1 LKIAIFSR
9 KFDGVVGGVERMV
22 LTLSAELV
30 KRGHEVTV
38 ISLDIQEAKSFFEWP
53 AEVKWLRIGI
63 GNPDASASFR
73 IRLSRL
79 VAIRELLKRFGFHTV
94 IGFQI
99 GSFALCRLAGIGLN
113 VKFVAAERNAPTLFS
128 YIRRGA
134 FKRAVSNV
142 LLMSADVITVQ
153 LDSYRT
159 LYPKFLR
166 SKIRITPNPVRQ
178 NSISEVVTPSPSGIA
193 TILYVGRLSYQKNI
207 HALIRAVALLKS
219 PAHLKIVG
227 LGEDETGLRELSA
240 NLGISVEF
248 LPFSNNLS
256 SVYLD
261 AKVFCLPSRWEGFP
275 NVLGEALSFGLPVVG
290 FRGCAGL
297 GDLID
302 PGINGFLADG
312 KGAPELLAKSLQE
325 ALEKSWDRDLV
336 KSSISSFTLDRFAAS
351 WEAAIEANLGSTLN

>member
-1 LKIAIFSR
+1 MKIAIFSR

-22 LTLSAELV
+22 ITLGAELV

-38 ISLDIQEAKSFFEWP
+38 ISLDHQEAISFFEWP
-53 AEVKWLRIGI
+53 AEVEWIRIGI
-63 GNPDASASFR
+63 GNPDTSASLR

-79 VAIRELLKRFGFHTV
+79 VAIRELLKRFGFQTV

-99 GSFALCRLAGIGLN
+99 GSFALCRLAGVGLN
-113 VKFVAAERNAPTLFS
+113 IRFVAAERNAPTLFS
-128 YIRRGA
+128 YIRRGD
-134 FKRAVSNV
+134 FKRAVSNI
-142 LLMSADVITVQ
+142 LLISADVITVQ

-166 SKIRITPNPVRQ
+166 SKIRITPNPVKQ
-178 NSISEVVTPSPSGIA
+178 NSFPDAATPSPNGIA

-207 HALIRAVALLKS
+207 HSLIRAVALLKS
-219 PAHLKIVG
+219 PTHVKIVG
-227 LGEDETGLRELSA
+227 LGEDEGELREISA
-240 NLGISVEF
+240 NLNVSVEF

-297 GDLID
+297 GDLIV
-302 PGINGFLADG
+302 PGVNGFLADG
-312 KGAPELLAKSLQE
+312 RGAPEQLAKSLQM
-325 ALEKSWDRDLV
+325 ALDKSWDRNLV
-336 KSSISSFTLDRFAAS
+336 KSSISSYTFERFTTS
-351 WEAAIEANLGSTLN
+351 WEEAIGDNHGSALN

>member
-1 LKIAIFSR
+1 MKIAIFSR

-22 LTLSAELV
+22 LALGAELV

-38 ISLDIQEAKSFFEWP
+38 ISLDHQEATSFFEWP
-53 AEVKWLRIGI
+53 AEVKWVRIGI

-79 VAIRELLKRFGFHTV
+79 IAIRELLKKFGFQTV

-113 VKFVAAERNAPTLFS
+113 IKFVAAERNAPTLFS
-128 YIRRGA
+128 YIHRGT
-134 FKRAVSNV
+134 FKRTVSNV

-153 LDSYRT
+153 LDSYRA

-166 SKIRITPNPVRQ
+166 SKIRVTPNPVRQ
-178 NSISEVVTPSPSGIA
+178 NSFPEVVTPSPSGIA

-207 HALIRAVALLKS
+207 HSLIRAVALLKS

-227 LGEDETGLRELSA
+227 LGEDEGELRELSA

-248 LPFSNNLS
+248 LPFSNSLA

-297 GDLID
+297 GELID
-302 PGINGFLADG
+302 PGVNGFLADG
-312 KGAPELLAKSLQE
+312 KEAPEFLAKSLQL
-325 ALEKSWDRDLV
+325 ALEKTWDRNLV
-336 KSSISSFTLDRFAAS
+336 RSSVSSFTFERFITS
-351 WEAAIEANLGSTLN
+351 WEAAIGANPGSTLN